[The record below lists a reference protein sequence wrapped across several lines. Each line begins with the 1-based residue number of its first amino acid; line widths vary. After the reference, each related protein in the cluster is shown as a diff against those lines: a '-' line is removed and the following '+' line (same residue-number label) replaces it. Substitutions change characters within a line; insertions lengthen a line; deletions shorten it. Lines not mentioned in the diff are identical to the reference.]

1 MPIPLHT
8 TLGVAMKKLIV
19 FVFLFMFITPVLAEE
34 VLANL
39 TSDVDNDTGKIAYEM
54 DQDLRSFEHI
64 FLDKY
69 VGGARTERAEMN
81 VQQLLN
87 GGIVLLKVSNV
98 NVVRIWSDNFD
109 LERGGVLYLDTL
121 YNGVSGE
128 RKQYTLEI
136 SKLNNGF
143 GIFYNKTEYKNL
155 KFIAK
160 RSRVLGVVGIEKIQF
175 SK

>member
-1 MPIPLHT
+1 MQIH
-8 TLGVAMKKLIV
+8 
-19 FVFLFMFITPVLAEE
+19 AEE
-34 VLANL
+34 ILANL
-39 TSDVDNDTGKIAYEM
+39 SSDVDNDTGKIAYEM
-54 DQDLRSFEHI
+54 DLDERAFEKI

-69 VGGARTERAEMN
+69 VGGARTERALMDVN
-81 VQQLLN
+81 QLLN

-121 YNGVSGE
+121 YNGVNGE
-128 RKQYTLEI
+128 RRQYVLEI
-136 SKLNNGF
+136 AKLNNGF
-143 GIFYNKTEYKNL
+143 GLFYNKTEYKNL

-160 RSRVLGVVGIEKIQF
+160 RSRVLGVIGIEKIQF